1 MKTLWKTYH
10 QSGDSY
16 KTAAIRYDGG
26 HTVLFTIGKEAI
38 AFSRAEIADIM
49 QTLRLVYPKVVQA
62 DMQRIA
68 QKEEEYRKKLE
79 EKRQQSQTVAPAQTF
94 DLTAGV
100 GV

>member
-1 MKTLWKTYH
+1 MKTVWKTYH

-26 HTVLFTIGKEAI
+26 HTVLFTVGKEAI
-38 AFSRAEIADIM
+38 ALSRAEIADIIN
-49 QTLRLVYPKVVQA
+49 TLRLLFPKVVQA
-62 DMQRIA
+62 DIQRIA
-68 QKEEEYRKKLE
+68 QKEEEYRKKLA
-79 EKRQQSQTVAPAQTF
+79 EKRQQNGSVQVQTF